1 MVITTEPLRTNSL
14 PARPHEPG
22 RLLVDHWAYA
32 LALAGFAGSGASLVA
47 AVLTGHWSWIDLGW
61 LMGLWLVMSLG
72 WIFLS
77 PPRWRLLGWGAL
89 QTLAATALLILQPE
103 LVWLALSIGL
113 SGGALMLWG
122 QGLRLSRTG
131 ALLALISGLLLVVGA
146 ALQMFFLAAPAL
158 LHDGLQLAALLL
170 PVLLHAVL
178 AMGAV
183 QQLHRQLRLQKLQM
197 LALEQQGRS
206 LDEDRLRLLQQLR
219 EQGAAAGTDALTG
232 VDNFA
237 RSLDAINLLRERHAR
252 KVEPFCVVLLELDP
266 WIAKS
271 PVAEQP
277 NRPSLNDKLQLM
289 LSGLLITQL
298 RALDHVGRYH
308 HNAFLLVLE
317 DTNAMHAIAVLHRI
331 RDSMRHGQWGE
342 ARSLNAAAK
351 QGLTLT
357 MAVAEYRSGETAE
370 QMFERAEAALQH
382 GHASG
387 YDQIVVA
394 GSNH

>member
-1 MVITTEPLRTNSL
+1 MER
-14 PARPHEPG
+14 
-22 RLLVDHWAYA
+22 WAYTV
-32 LALAGFAGSGASLVA
+32 ALAGFAGSGALLAAAVA
-47 AVLTGHWSWIDLGW
+47 AGYWSWLELCF
-61 LMGLWLVMSLG
+61 LMGLWLLMGGG
-72 WIFLS
+72 WVLLS

-89 QTLAATALLILQPE
+89 QAMAATALLIWQPE
-103 LVWLALSIGL
+103 LAWLALSIGL
-113 SGGALMLWG
+113 GGGALMLWG

-131 ALLALISGLLLVVGA
+131 MLLALLSGI
-146 ALQMFFLAAPAL
+146 FLAAGATAQMFWLTPPAL
-158 LHDGLQLAALLL
+158 LHSGLMLAALLL
-170 PVLLHAVL
+170 PVVLHAVL
-178 AMGAV
+178 AIAAV
-183 QQLHRQLRLQKLQM
+183 QQLHGWLRVQKLQL
-197 LALEQQGRS
+197 LALEQQGHS
-206 LDEDRLRLLQQLR
+206 LDEDRLRLQQQLR
-219 EQGAAAGTDALTG
+219 EQGVAGGTDALTG

-237 RSLDAINLLRERHAR
+237 RSLEAINLLRERHAR

-266 WIAKS
+266 WVAKS
-271 PVAEQP
+271 PSVDLP
-277 NRPSLNDKLQLM
+277 NRPSLSDKLQLM

-308 HNAFLLVLE
+308 NNAFLLVLE

-331 RDSMRHGQWGE
+331 RDSMRHGQWGD

-370 QMFERAEAALQH
+370 QMFARAEAALQH